1 MAQTQGFFS
10 RLCCPRRS
18 LAEDHSATRLK
29 VAKDRWNK
37 VKKLRLLF
45 MSLSAAKAETNDRAR
60 TAYFGSIKDEVDE
73 ESREN
78 KRAGIIYPH
87 TLTWEVIQTLAA
99 VLILYFA
106 CVTPFRIGFGTAA
119 DNQRVIEYELVFDA
133 GLLLYLI
140 LTFFMAYI
148 EDIEV
153 VDEYGAIAGRY
164 FRGLFVPDLVSCLPL
179 YLWNPNFMWLK
190 VFRLLRVGQ
199 ICDLLDRFLDFL
211 GKTWSTETQQL
222 FNLNTKRAISHL
234 IHFATY
240 VAVTCHC
247 IACLW
252 HYVAMMQEGL
262 NWKQGVVM
270 TNTEAYVVALYWTM
284 VTFTTVGYGDITPKT
299 DLEIVVTMIV
309 EFVGILFFAYL
320 MGTVSSIVS
329 NWNQRALALSQRE
342 SDLEKWLMMVDKNRP
357 DKRLHPSMHNSI
369 RNYFVYIWKYDHS
382 FLIKGSPFMW
392 QMPAALRHDLMK
404 HLFSDEIAKYRSFFD
419 ACDED
424 FAYQLVL
431 SMFPRKFRK
440 LEGIVPEG
448 QVSSELYFVESGSV
462 LLSLEKI
469 GSTCLQIDTGGFIG
483 DFEAIFGVDVEGFY
497 QAGFQG
503 CEIYCVKNED
513 LTKLLKAFPYTFEV
527 VASRAYKRLRY
538 YEAVTQLTIMER
550 QDPG

>member
-1 MAQTQGFFS
+1 MAQSFLS

-18 LAEDHSATRLK
+18 AVDTSAGRMK
-29 VAKDRWNK
+29 VAKDRWLK

-45 MSLSAAKAETNDRAR
+45 MSLTAVKAETDDTAR
-60 TAYFGSIKDEVDE
+60 NAYYGSIKDEIDE
-73 ESREN
+73 EKQS
-78 KRAGIIYPH
+78 KGRAGVIYPH
-87 TLTWEVIQTLAA
+87 TLAWEVIQTLAA
-99 VLILYFA
+99 GLILYFA
-106 CVTPFRIGFGTAA
+106 FVTPFRIGFGTPE
-119 DNQRVIEYELVFDA
+119 DNQRVIEYELVFDT
-133 GLLLYLI
+133 GLLLYLV
-140 LTFFMAYI
+140 LTFFMAYM

-153 VDEYGAIAGRY
+153 VDDYAAIAGRY
-164 FRGLFVPDLVSCLPL
+164 LRGKFLPDLVSCLPL

-190 VFRLLRVGQ
+190 VFRLLRVSQ
-199 ICDLLDRFLDFL
+199 ICELLDRFLDFL
-211 GKTWSTETQQL
+211 GKTWSSETRQL
-222 FNLNTKRAISHL
+222 FGLSTKRAISRL
-234 IHFATY
+234 IHFITY

-252 HYVAMMQEGL
+252 HYVAMMQEGV

-299 DLEIVVTMIV
+299 DLEIAVTMVV

-357 DKRLHPSMHNSI
+357 DKRLHPSLHNSI
-369 RNYFVYIWKYDHS
+369 RNYFIYIWKYDHS
-382 FLIKGSPFMW
+382 FLIKGSKFTWM
-392 QMPAALRHDLMK
+392 MPAALRYELMQ
-404 HLFSDEIAKYRSFFD
+404 HLFSDEIVKYRSFFD
-419 ACDED
+419 SCEED
-424 FAYQLVL
+424 FSYQLVL

-448 QVSSELYFVESGSV
+448 ELSSELYFVESGAV
-462 LLSLEKI
+462 LLSLEKV

-497 QAGFQG
+497 QAGFNG
-503 CEIYCVKNED
+503 CELYCVKSED
-513 LTKLLKAFPYTFEV
+513 LLKLLKAFPQTFET

-538 YEAVTQLTIMER
+538 YEALTQLTIMELK
-550 QDPG
+550 DPG